1 MNEELNSLAQQDQ
14 QQQMMYPPMG
24 GGGYPMIDSK
34 ADLLDKIR
42 PEETIEE
49 IKQRLMGKEWD
60 KVQERWVQNPALKN
74 IALTEIGASAITN
87 LMFPASTRTV
97 SVSNL
102 KDEEIKKRLLSL
114 VRTAMKMCLDN
125 WQEYG
130 IKSIAQLYFI
140 KEIVY
145 TNTLVALKQPEGEGI
160 RRLLNSTIS
169 ESRNVSTYGE
179 DRVRLLGLFRPRK

>member
-1 MNEELNSLAQQDQ
+1 MEEQHQFI
-14 QQQMMYPPMG
+14 YPPSTN
-24 GGGYPMIDSK
+24 YPLQDSK

-42 PEETIEE
+42 PEESIEE

-60 KVQERWVQNPALKN
+60 NIKEKWILNPALKD
-74 IALTEIGASAITN
+74 IALTEVGASAITN
-87 LMFPASTRTV
+87 LMFPASTRNV

-125 WQEYG
+125 WECYG
-130 IKSIAQLYFI
+130 IKHTSQLFFV

-145 TNTLVALKQPEGEGI
+145 TNTLVTLKQPENEGI
-160 RRLLNSTIS
+160 RRLLNSIIS
-169 ESRNVSTYGE
+169 EQRSVATYGE
-179 DRVRLLGLFRPRK
+179 EKKEGILGLFRKGK

>member
-1 MNEELNSLAQQDQ
+1 MEEQPQY
-14 QQQMMYPPMG
+14 YPPSPVS
-24 GGGYPMIDSK
+24 YPPPTMDSK

-60 KVQERWVQNPALKN
+60 SVQEKWIFNPALKD
-74 IALTEIGASAITN
+74 IALTEVGASAITN
-87 LMFPASTRTV
+87 LIFPASTRTV

-114 VRTAMKMCLDN
+114 VKTAMKMCLDN
-125 WQEYG
+125 WKIYG
-130 IKSIAQLYFI
+130 INSVSQLYFV

-145 TNTLVALKQPEGEGI
+145 TNTLVALKQPENEGI
-160 RRLLNSTIS
+160 RRLLNSVIS
-169 ESRNVSTYGE
+169 ENRNVSTYGE
-179 DRVRLLGLFRPRK
+179 ERGGGGVLGLLRRKK

>member
-1 MNEELNSLAQQDQ
+1 MNEEKQNIGQQELQ
-14 QQQMMYPPMG
+14 QIYPQMS
-24 GGGYPMIDSK
+24 GGYPMPDNK

-60 KVQERWVQNPALKN
+60 RTLEKWVENPALKS
-74 IALTEIGASAITN
+74 IALTPIGASSLTN

-102 KDEEIKKRLLSL
+102 KDEEIKKRLLHL
-114 VRTAMKMCLDN
+114 VKTAMKMCLDN
-125 WQEYG
+125 WKEYG
-130 IKSIAQLYFI
+130 ITSISQLYFV

-145 TNTLVALKQPEGEGI
+145 TNTLVALKQPENEGI

-169 ESRNVSTYGE
+169 ENRSVSTYGE
-179 DRVRLLGLFRPRK
+179 EKNSLLGLFRPKK

>member
-1 MNEELNSLAQQDQ
+1 MEEQ
-14 QQQMMYPPMG
+14 QQQEQMMMYPPSG
-24 GGGYPMIDSK
+24 NYPMVDNK

-42 PEETIEE
+42 PEEIVEQ

-60 KVQERWVQNPALKN
+60 ILQEKWVQNDGLKD
-74 IALTEIGASAITN
+74 ISLTPIGATAITN
-87 LMFPASTRTV
+87 LIFPASTRNV
-97 SVSNL
+97 SISNL

-114 VRTAMKMCLDN
+114 IKTAMKMCLDN
-125 WQEYG
+125 WETYG
-130 IKSIAQLYFI
+130 IKSVAQLFFI

-145 TNTLVALKQPEGEGI
+145 TNTLVALKQPENEGI

-179 DRVRLLGLFRPRK
+179 EKKGGILGLIRR